1 MLIRDQEQALQPVT
15 AIEIRLV
22 VQVDTVRL
30 TPEIQVLLQMVRS
43 RIDQMKITIHE
54 IHPTAT
60 NPVTTTTVAL
70 V

>member
-1 MLIRDQEQALQPVT
+1 MLVRVQEQTLQPVT
-15 AIEIRLV
+15 AIEIRLA
-22 VQVDTVRL
+22 VQVDTIRL

-43 RIDQMKITIHE
+43 RIDQMKITIQE

-60 NPVTTTTVAL
+60 NPATTATVAL

>member
-1 MLIRDQEQALQPVT
+1 MLVREEQTLQPVT

-43 RIDQMKITIHE
+43 RIDQMKIIIHE

-60 NPVTTTTVAL
+60 NPATTTTVAL

>member
-1 MLIRDQEQALQPVT
+1 MPVRDQEQTLQPVT

-54 IHPTAT
+54 IHSTAT
-60 NPVTTTTVAL
+60 SQATTTTVAL